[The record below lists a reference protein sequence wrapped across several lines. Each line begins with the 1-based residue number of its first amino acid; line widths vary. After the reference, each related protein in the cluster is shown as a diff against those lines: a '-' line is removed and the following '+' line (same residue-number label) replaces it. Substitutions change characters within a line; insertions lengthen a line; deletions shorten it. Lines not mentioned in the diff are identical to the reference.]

1 MQSCCVIDVR
11 GDVHPSEIGRG
22 WWSKNLDPSIHGLSG
37 VMIGLFQWMVDVG
50 NRGGIGPPIILS
62 ACRSPIRQAELQR
75 DWDRGFREGLA
86 VRPVDNSKHLPDPF
100 GRCHAF
106 DLANDQRWLSE
117 MGPVVAMRWPQIEWG
132 GAYIPRDP
140 RHFEER
146 G

>member
-1 MQSCCVIDVR
+1 MGNQRVQAFADWHGSQPPSCCIIDVR
-11 GDVHPSEIGRG
+11 GEVHPAQ
-22 WWSKNLDPSIHGLSG
+22 LSG
-37 VMIGLFQWMVDVG
+37 VMINLFNWMVEVG
-50 NRGGIGPPIILS
+50 ERGGIGPPIMLS
-62 ACRSPIRQAELQR
+62 ACRSAIRQAELQR
-75 DWDRGFREGLA
+75 LWDRGFREGLA

-106 DLANDQRWLSE
+106 DLANAERWLSE